1 MQVPNFEMKR
11 IYSYP
16 FHLEKLHSD
25 VFSGWFNAFSE
36 KLKTSI
42 FQALDN
48 TAGIPR
54 NKEETEKKLL
64 LDSLKVTTLRTD
76 SKTDDVFDTLNSIS
90 RELSGFLEK
99 NEPLLTSRFNKNFK
113 AIDDY
118 SRKMVDS
125 AIEEELKSS
134 IPRIK
139 PMVVTEMAGLRFDSV
154 GLSDIPE
161 KFVSP
166 KSNVTYQIPGLTDE
180 YISSIVENNVSLIKN
195 LSRDHFESVKN
206 TILDGIRSGKS
217 IQQMQNDLIS
227 VTEVSNSRAKFWA
240 RDQSS
245 KFFGKVSQF
254 RQKSAGFPGFIWMTV
269 SDTHVR
275 ITHSELHAKY
285 FDWDKGTGITNRNFP
300 GDEWGCRCYAKP
312 AFPPKDAKE
321 KASFQFAAQEQ
332 FKSNTSEIRNQSI
345 QAKKDFDEIYANL
358 KKRSESYLSRLKQR
372 ENIGTELPKVNEKSA
387 HLKTWNKLNL
397 DKPEIWNKQ
406 ALGKLKTS
414 LKKKHGIKIAEFL
427 SGQSEKTT
435 ISEWVENTCQEVV
448 DLLPKEVAE
457 YLKDNYKLTI
467 KYYKASDNI
476 AGSFNP
482 ITNDL
487 KINLEY
493 SNNLNDLKSTIY
505 HELMHYIHFKTKG
518 MEVGLKYKDL
528 IEGLFKFRTKEDQI
542 SLYGRYKVKK
552 DKFYDS
558 YSGLVHNVYGE
569 IGVELTST
577 HFELLAHE
585 EKFFTLLKDPKKNP
599 VELLENLKCVL
610 EIFR

>member
-1 MQVPNFEMKR
+1 MKKS
-11 IYSYP
+11 YSYP

-25 VFSGWFNAFSE
+25 VFSGWFDAFSE
-36 KLKTSI
+36 KLNISI

-48 TAGIPR
+48 TVGLPR
-54 NKEETEKKLL
+54 SKEEAEKKLL

-76 SKTDDVFDTLNSIS
+76 SKEDNVFNKLNSIS
-90 RELSGFLEK
+90 RGLSEFLEK
-99 NEPLLTSRFNKNFK
+99 NETLLTNRFNKNFK
-113 AIDDY
+113 LIDDY

-134 IPRIK
+134 VPRIK
-139 PMVVTEMAGLRFDSV
+139 PMVVTETTGLRFDSIAV

-166 KSNVTYQIPGLTDE
+166 KSNITYQIPGLTDE
-180 YISSIVENNVSLIKN
+180 YISSVVENNVSLIKN
-195 LSRDHFESVKN
+195 LSKDHFESVKD

-217 IQQMQNDLIS
+217 ITQMKEEL
-227 VTEVSNSRAKFWA
+227 VSLTGVNSARAKFWA

-254 RQKSAGFPGFIWMTV
+254 RQKSAGFPGFNWMTV

-275 ITHSELHAKY
+275 ITHSELHEKY
-285 FDWDKGTGITNRNFP
+285 FDWDKGTGIANRNFP

-321 KASFQFAAQEQ
+321 KASFQFTMQEQ
-332 FKSNTSEIRNQSI
+332 FQNNTSEIRNQSI
-345 QAKKDFDEIYANL
+345 QAKKDFDEIYSNL

-372 ENIGTELPKVNEKSA
+372 ENIGVELPKVNEKSA

-397 DKPEIWNKQ
+397 DKPENWTEKT
-406 ALGKLKTS
+406 LGKLKNS
-414 LKKKHGIKIAEFL
+414 LTKKHGIKITEFL

-435 ISEWVENTCQEVV
+435 ISEWVENTCQEVI
-448 DLLPKEVAE
+448 DFLPKEVAE
-457 YLKDNYKLTI
+457 HLKDNYKLTI
-467 KYYKASDNI
+467 KYYKASDNVS
-476 AGSFNP
+476 GSFNP

-493 SNNLNDLKSTIY
+493 SNNLKDLKSTIY
-505 HELMHYIHFKTKG
+505 HEWMHYIHFKTNG
-518 MEVGLKYKDL
+518 IEAGAKYKNL
-528 IEGLFKFRTKEDQI
+528 IENLFKFRTKENQI
-542 SLYGRYKVKK
+542 SLFGRYKVKK

-558 YSGLVHNVYGE
+558 YSGLVHGIYGE

-577 HFELLAHE
+577 HFELLAHD
-585 EKFFTLLKDPKKNP
+585 EKFFALLKDPKKNP
-599 VELLENLKCVL
+599 IELLENLKRVL
-610 EIFR
+610 EIFK

>member
-1 MQVPNFEMKR
+1 MKR

-25 VFSGWFNAFSE
+25 VFSGWFDAFSE
-36 KLKTSI
+36 KLNISI

-48 TAGIPR
+48 TEGIPR
-54 NKEETEKKLL
+54 SKEEAEKKLL

-76 SKTDDVFDTLNSIS
+76 SKEDNVFNKLNSIS
-90 RELSGFLEK
+90 REFSEFLEK
-99 NEPLLTSRFNKNFK
+99 NETFLTSRFNKNFK
-113 AIDDY
+113 LIDDY

-125 AIEEELKSS
+125 AIEEELRSS
-134 IPRIK
+134 VPRIK
-139 PMVVTEMAGLRFDSV
+139 PMLVTETNGLRFDSIAV

-166 KSNVTYQIPGLTDE
+166 KSNITYQIPGLTDE
-180 YISSIVENNVSLIKN
+180 YISSVVENNVSLIKN
-195 LSRDHFESVKN
+195 LSKDHFESVKN

-217 IQQMQNDLIS
+217 ITQMKEEL
-227 VTEVSNSRAKFWA
+227 VSLAGVNSSRAKFWA

-254 RQKSAGFPGFIWMTV
+254 RQKSAGFPGFHWMTV

-275 ITHSELHAKY
+275 ITHSELHGKY
-285 FDWDKGTGITNRNFP
+285 FDWDNGTGIANRNFP

-321 KASFQFAAQEQ
+321 KASFQFAMQEQ
-332 FKSNTSEIRNQSI
+332 FQNNTSEIRNQSI
-345 QAKKDFDEIYANL
+345 QAKKDFDEIYTNL

-372 ENIGTELPKVNEKSA
+372 ENIGVELPKVNEKST

-397 DKPEIWNKQ
+397 DKPENWTEKT
-406 ALGKLKTS
+406 LGKLKNS
-414 LKKKHGIKIAEFL
+414 LTKKHGIKITEFL
-427 SGQSEKTT
+427 SGQGEKTT
-435 ISEWVENTCQEVV
+435 ISEWVENTCQEVI
-448 DLLPKEVAE
+448 DFLPKEVAE
-457 YLKDNYKLTI
+457 HLKDNYKLTI
-467 KYYKASDNI
+467 KYYKASDNV

-493 SNNLNDLKSTIY
+493 SNNLKDLKSTIY
-505 HELMHYIHFKTKG
+505 HEWMHYIHFKTNG
-518 MEVGLKYKDL
+518 IEAGARYKNL
-528 IEGLFKFRTKEDQI
+528 IESLFKFRTKEDQI
-542 SLYGRYKVKK
+542 SLFGRYKVKK

-558 YSGLVHNVYGE
+558 YSGLVHGIYGE

-577 HFELLAHE
+577 HFELLAHD
-585 EKFFTLLKDPKKNP
+585 EKFFALLKDPKKNP
-599 VELLENLKCVL
+599 IELLENLKRVL
-610 EIFR
+610 EIFK